1 MNGTADEDEE
11 LREQRANRVSVLHRI
26 GSFFSLHEDEEDVE
40 FDDPEA
46 AAPRRNVVAF
56 STRERRGLQGQVS
69 LFAPRTFADVTH
81 IADALRSR
89 QVVIVNLQGV
99 DRTLLQRVVD
109 FTSGVAYTLDGKIQ
123 KLADAMYLVVPPGT
137 AVNSDGIRE
146 TLAADPSFDFMTN
159 RG

>member
-1 MNGTADEDEE
+1 MNTSVDEDE

-26 GSFFSLHEDEEDVE
+26 GSFFSLHEEDEEPDYYE
-40 FDDPEA
+40 DDA
-46 AAPRRNVVAF
+46 ATPKRNVVAF
-56 STRERRGLQGQVS
+56 AGRERRATGGQVS
-69 LFAPRTFADVTH
+69 LFAPRTFGDVTH
-81 IADALRSR
+81 IADALRAR

-99 DRTLLQRVVD
+99 DRGLLQRVVD

-137 AVNSDGIRE
+137 HVNSEGIRE
-146 TLAADPSFDFMTN
+146 TLAADPSFDFMN

>member
-1 MNGTADEDEE
+1 MNGSADEDE
-11 LREQRANRVSVLHRI
+11 LREQRASRASVLHRI
-26 GSFFSLHEDEEDVE
+26 GSFFSLHEEDDDTEFYEDELQ
-40 FDDPEA
+40 
-46 AAPRRNVVAF
+46 APKRNVVAF
-56 STRERRGLQGQVS
+56 SARERRVTGQVS
-69 LFAPRTFADVTH
+69 LFAPRTFGDVTF

-99 DRTLLQRVVD
+99 DRGLLQRVVD

-137 AVNSDGIRE
+137 HVNSDGIRE